1 MQKIKELIKPQLDG
15 LFVDIQKLVK
25 KSQER
30 QPSLPE
36 VLTQD
41 MQQKLDTVPVLS
53 TAVEGLQEK
62 QREYERNFFVIDG
75 ASTTLKDRVDT
86 FEKNQLELKTT
97 VSDQNLRLTNVE
109 SSVEDV
115 FGAIRSG
122 GGPGTLFP

>member
-41 MQQKLDTVPVLS
+41 MQQKLDQQIAEKWHDIKDSVDCLS
-53 TAVEGLQEK
+53 QKLSRDEQSKLMQFTEDEFNKRRRQFN
-62 QREYERNFFVIDG
+62 QN
-75 ASTTLKDRVDT
+75 VD
-86 FEKNQLELKTT
+86 KNHTEL
-97 VSDQNLRLTNVE
+97 
-109 SSVEDV
+109 
-115 FGAIRSG
+115 G
-122 GGPGTLFP
+122 